1 MYLNDLEEYL
11 SENSVNH
18 LEFLNE
24 NCIQHI
30 GMYLKLFLL
39 LYADDTVIFAESAED
54 LQAALN
60 IFEEYCS
67 KWKLSI
73 NVSKTKI
80 LVFSKRKYNNKKEFL
95 LNNEVVEVKDSCTY
109 LGILFNYNGN
119 FCQGRKKL
127 VDQAQKTLYAL
138 YRKKYNLAI
147 PVDLQLNLVDSLF
160 TPILFTFFRNMGF

>member
-1 MYLNDLEEYL
+1 MSYLYSNLFACETDVRQVEKLSLFLLALYLSDLEEYL

-39 LYADDTVIFAESAED
+39 LYADDTIIFAESAED

-67 KWKLSI
+67 ELKLSI

-80 LVFSKRKYNNKKEFL
+80 VVFSKRKYNNKKEIL
-95 LNNEVVEVKDSCTY
+95 LNNEEVEVKDSYTY
-109 LGILFNYNGN
+109 LGLLSNYNGN
-119 FCQGRKKL
+119 LCQGRKKML
-127 VDQAQKTLYAL
+127 CMPSTKT
-138 YRKKYNLAI
+138 NI
-147 PVDLQLNLVDSLF
+147 
-160 TPILFTFFRNMGF
+160 I

>member
-1 MYLNDLEEYL
+1 LYLNDLEEYL

-39 LYADDTVIFAESAED
+39 FYGDDTVIFAESAED

-60 IFEEYCS
+60 IFEEYS
-67 KWKLSI
+67 EWKLSI

-80 LVFSKRKYNNKKEFL
+80 VVFSKRRL
-95 LNNEVVEVKDSCTY
+95 L
-109 LGILFNYNGN
+109 
-119 FCQGRKKL
+119 
-127 VDQAQKTLYAL
+127 
-138 YRKKYNLAI
+138 
-147 PVDLQLNLVDSLF
+147 
-160 TPILFTFFRNMGF
+160 